1 MVKISFF
8 LAFVSLLLPLSGELP
23 HDSFSLSSKQ
33 VLQEASAIDRILDK
47 AHRKQKLEIP
57 SDLEDGQLLRRIYL
71 TVAGRIPSF
80 DETTAF
86 FNHRSED
93 QKAMLVDYL
102 LNSPAY
108 ESQMFNWWADLLR
121 LQSR

>member
-1 MVKISFF
+1 MLVYVKGYGKVFTL

-47 AHRKQKLEIP
+47 AHRKHKLEIP
-57 SDLEDGQLLRRIYL
+57 EDLEDGQLLRRIYL

-86 FNHRSED
+86 LNHRG
-93 QKAMLVDYL
+93 
-102 LNSPAY
+102 
-108 ESQMFNWWADLLR
+108 LR
-121 LQSR
+121 IKRLCWSIIF